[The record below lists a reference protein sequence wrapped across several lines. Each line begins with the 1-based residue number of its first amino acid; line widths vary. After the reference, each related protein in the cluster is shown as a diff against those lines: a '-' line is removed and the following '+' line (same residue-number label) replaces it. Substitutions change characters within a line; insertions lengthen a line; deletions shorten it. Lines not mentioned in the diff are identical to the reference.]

1 MTRLFS
7 SLIFRSVALASALV
21 LGNTVGLASPIYL
34 CPVTPDM
41 LSDGLLYTFDGES
54 MVPLKSSSP
63 LEGEVRTS
71 KTLFFVV
78 KTSGEE
84 RAGAIVIKTAR
95 VGPALAQDRP
105 FYGRVQL
112 KRRSAPSSCN
122 ATSGYSGSVSTQ
134 AYEAYHDLG
143 YDHGDRL
150 DRSEDGTTPLDALK
164 RFHTTYEATD
174 YLSPR
179 TSRCR
184 ATDDKFGLDG
194 VYEARNNRSQFSFSK
209 GIVDSG
215 IEGAF
220 YRDVVK
226 GPVIWV
232 ASQIFSPVYAEGSEL
247 RERRV
252 EIKTYRTAK
261 GVACIPVRI
270 YPRGKTQIIRI
281 NDLDRRRLVGYDS
294 GRVREFRLEER

>member
-1 MTRLFS
+1 MTRLFNS
-7 SLIFRSVALASALV
+7 FVFRSVGLASALA
-21 LGNTVGLASPIYL
+21 LGNTVALASPIYS
-34 CPVTPDM
+34 CAVSPEK

-54 MVPLKSSSP
+54 MTPLKSSSP
-63 LEGEVRTS
+63 LEGEARTS

-78 KTSGEE
+78 KTFGEE

-95 VGPALAQDRP
+95 VGPALSQDRP

-143 YDHGDRL
+143 HDHGDRL
-150 DRSEDGTTPLDALK
+150 DRSEDGTVPLDALK
-164 RFHTTYEATD
+164 RFHTTYEASD
-174 YLSPR
+174 YSSPGN
-179 TSRCR
+179 SRCR

-194 VYEARNNRSQFSFSK
+194 VYEARNNRSQFSFTT
-209 GIVDSG
+209 GIVDHG

-220 YRDVVK
+220 YRDAVK

-232 ASQIFSPVYAEGSEL
+232 ASQIFSPVFAEEPGL

-252 EIKTYRTAK
+252 EIKPYQTA
-261 GVACIPVRI
+261 GGIACIPIRI
-270 YPRGKTQIIRI
+270 YPRGKSQILRI

-294 GRVREFRLEER
+294 GRVKEFRLEDR